1 VLPRPTFG
9 RLNSFF
15 PSLRFYFKKL
25 LLSFSILVIW
35 MASKNKTNVLLDPK
49 YNYEDP
55 AVSWINL
62 VMATR
67 ELNQERRQQMINQLL
82 FTAKN
87 SHWTHE
93 LWDQVMAELETSPE
107 LIVLDE
113 DSADDAAAEK
123 LAHLNSDASDF
134 DSGEETQAYPEHH
147 SFRDPEPWEVRYTQK
162 LDTETKYQQD
172 EHSQWD
178 Q

>member
-1 VLPRPTFG
+1 
-9 RLNSFF
+9 
-15 PSLRFYFKKL
+15 
-25 LLSFSILVIW
+25 
-35 MASKNKTNVLLDPK
+35 MASKNKTSVLLDPK

-67 ELNQERRQQMINQLL
+67 ELDQNRRQQMINQLL

-107 LIVLDE
+107 YEVLDE
-113 DSADDAAAEK
+113 DSDDDAAADK
-123 LAHLNSDASDF
+123 LAHLNSDASD
-134 DSGEETQAYPEHH
+134 DDDVPEHH
-147 SFRDPEPWEVRYTQK
+147 SFRNPQPWE
-162 LDTETKYQQD
+162 D
-172 EHSQWD
+172 SQWD

>member
-1 VLPRPTFG
+1 
-9 RLNSFF
+9 
-15 PSLRFYFKKL
+15 
-25 LLSFSILVIW
+25 
-35 MASKNKTNVLLDPK
+35 MASKNKTSVLLDPK

-107 LIVLDE
+107 YEVLDE
-113 DSADDAAAEK
+113 DSADDAAASA
-123 LAHLNSDASDF
+123 LAHLNSDASD
-134 DSGEETQAYPEHH
+134 DDGPSSPEHH
-147 SFRDPEPWEVRYTQK
+147 SFREEW
-162 LDTETKYQQD
+162 QD
-172 EHSQWD
+172 SQWD

>member
-1 VLPRPTFG
+1 
-9 RLNSFF
+9 
-15 PSLRFYFKKL
+15 
-25 LLSFSILVIW
+25 
-35 MASKNKTNVLLDPK
+35 MASKNKTSVLLDPK

-62 VMATR
+62 VMAAR

-107 LIVLDE
+107 YEVLDE
-113 DSADDAAAEK
+113 DSDDDAAASK
-123 LAHLNSDASDF
+123 LAHLNSDESD
-134 DSGEETQAYPEHH
+134 DEGVVGGNRWTKPEHH
-147 SFRDPEPWEVRYTQK
+147 SFRED
-162 LDTETKYQQD
+162 
-172 EHSQWD
+172 SQWD